1 MGGVHDPEEA
11 AESVARG
18 LTAAVHGG
26 EQIPWLAD
34 AARRASG
41 GAIPVH
47 VEIDTGM
54 HRMGVPP
61 DDAVSLLGELHDEAS
76 LALEGVYTHL
86 ARAGSHDL
94 TDSQDQLDRFQ
105 NLLSAARNRGVDPG
119 IVHFASSA
127 GLLVGSR
134 LIEMIPSDAVRPG
147 LLLYGVHTVPER
159 VGELRP
165 VMTLRTRVIA
175 LRTLHKG
182 ESVGYEATFRATR
195 DTRIATLP
203 VGYGDGIP
211 LSASNRATVLIG
223 GQRLPVV
230 GRTSMDYITI
240 DVARAAVSV
249 GDEAILFGEGQGARL
264 PIEEAAAAADTIAYE
279 LLVRVG
285 SRVPRVI
292 ED

>member
-1 MGGVHDPEEA
+1 
-11 AESVARG
+11 
-18 LTAAVHGG
+18 
-26 EQIPWLAD
+26 
-34 AARRASG
+34 
-41 GAIPVH
+41 
-47 VEIDTGM
+47 
-54 HRMGVPP
+54 
-61 DDAVSLLGELHDEAS
+61 
-76 LALEGVYTHL
+76 
-86 ARAGSHDL
+86 
-94 TDSQDQLDRFQ
+94 
-105 NLLSAARNRGVDPG
+105 
-119 IVHFASSA
+119 
-127 GLLVGSR
+127 
-134 LIEMIPSDAVRPG
+134 
-147 LLLYGVHTVPER
+147 
-159 VGELRP
+159 
-165 VMTLRTRVIA
+165 MTLRTRVIA

-249 GDEAILFGEGQGARL
+249 GDEAILFGEGQGVRL